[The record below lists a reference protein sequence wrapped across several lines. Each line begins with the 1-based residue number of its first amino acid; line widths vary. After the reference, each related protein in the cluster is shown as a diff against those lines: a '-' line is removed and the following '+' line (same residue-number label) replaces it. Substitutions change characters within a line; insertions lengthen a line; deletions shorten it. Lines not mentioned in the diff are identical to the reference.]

1 MKTEITIYRGQYE
14 HIEGSV
20 PEFLGSHHGFWYAML
35 VPLQLGHLNT
45 QMRKYRLGLGMFI
58 TCLFQIYSFPT
69 YLCTL
74 GIIQHSQQLCEE
86 WLHSQ

>member
-1 MKTEITIYRGQYE
+1 MYRGQYE

-20 PEFLGSHHGFWYAML
+20 PEFLDSHPWVLICNVSTIATG
-35 VPLQLGHLNT
+35 PLEHIDEEIQIRV
-45 QMRKYRLGLGMFI
+45 Q
-58 TCLFQIYSFPT
+58 CLSRFFQIYSFPT

-86 WLHSQ
+86 WLHSE